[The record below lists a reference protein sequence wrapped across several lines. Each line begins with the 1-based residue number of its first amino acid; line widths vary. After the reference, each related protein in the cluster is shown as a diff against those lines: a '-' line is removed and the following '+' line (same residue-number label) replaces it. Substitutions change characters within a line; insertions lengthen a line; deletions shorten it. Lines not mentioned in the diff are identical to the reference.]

1 MYLPDEI
8 IEEIFSYL
16 NLECH
21 CCKVKI
27 KHPNLIYLILKKNYT
42 QFIFC
47 SENCYNFN

>member
-21 CCKVKI
+21 CCKLKI
-27 KHPNLIYLILKKNYT
+27 KHYNSVYKTMTKNYT
-42 QFIFC
+42 QFVFC